1 MNFVLLPGFGL
12 GAFPLQRLMSGLQTK
27 GHSVTLVDLPHD
39 ALLETYLATLTQPPI
54 PSVLVGWSL
63 GGQVAT
69 LLAQQWGSALV
80 TVASNPRFCASE
92 DWPCAMPEADF
103 HAFAQ
108 RYISQ
113 PEKSRLRFAALV
125 CQGDAH
131 AKDYVGQLRASFE
144 QAVDTAASTQQ
155 LRLLA
160 ELDTR
165 SVLASLPVPQYHF
178 FAGQDA
184 LVPADVAQRLALP
197 SASSQV
203 FQWADA
209 SHFLPYTHAPQLV
222 EALCELFPGA

>member
-12 GAFPLQRLMSGLQTK
+12 GAFPLQRLMDGLQAK
-27 GHSVTLVDLPHD
+27 GHSVSLVDLPQD
-39 ALLETYLATLTQPPI
+39 PSWQSYLSTLTPPQT

-69 LLAQQWGSALV
+69 LLAQEWGCALV
-80 TVASNPRFCASE
+80 TLASNPRFCATD
-92 DWPCAMPEADF
+92 DWPCAMPVDDF
-103 HAFAQ
+103 RAFEQ
-108 RYISQ
+108 RYIAQ
-113 PEKSRLRFAALV
+113 PDKSRLRFAALV
-125 CQGDAH
+125 CQGEAQ
-131 AKDYVGQLRASFE
+131 AKDYVGQLRSSFE
-144 QAVDTAASTQQ
+144 HSVDVSASAQQ

-165 SVLASLPVPQYHF
+165 SVLASLSVPQYHF

-184 LVPADVAQRLALP
+184 LVPADVAQHLALP

-222 EALCELFPGA
+222 EALCELFPGE